1 MASKTLSLLQSRVE
15 MMIIKLDVP
24 KLKMN
29 KQKNVAEKE
38 NEAEKNENNQ
48 LA

>member
-1 MASKTLSLLQSRVE
+1 
-15 MMIIKLDVP
+15 MMIIKLDAP

-29 KQKNVAEKE
+29 KQKSIAEKE
-38 NEAEKNENNQ
+38 NEPENEAENENNQ